1 MSRLNG
7 KPAMRNT
14 LLYLPSIYRTTV
26 SALLL
31 WTATMGG
38 FMAWD
43 VKGAQEHAEQLAR
56 HEARVRFSKEVSVRN
71 WVNSHGG
78 VYVPATEAT
87 PPNPWLS
94 QMPERDIVTPSGKRL
109 TLVNPAYAM
118 RLLAT
123 QFPDPYGARSRLTSL
138 KPLNPINAPDAWE
151 AAVLRRF
158 EQGETEVAEV
168 SEIDGKP
175 YLRQMGALHVV
186 KGCLKCHAVQGYKEG
201 DVRGGIVVSVPMQS
215 YLDAVERRIGK
226 LVWPL
231 AAIWLA
237 GVALI
242 VLLAMQVRRRVIEQ
256 QASEA
261 TLRKNS
267 AEIVSAHADLKRF
280 ADVAAHHLMEPTR
293 RLVSY
298 TQLLE
303 RGLIAY
309 PDAQADQDVQSYMQY
324 MVRDAGRLRDL
335 VRDIQ
340 LYLVAGQPRGEVR
353 SEDANSV
360 VEKVAKRLT
369 DEMRHAHAELVCGSL
384 PPARIDRQ
392 RFTDLFTILIDNA
405 LKHGRPVGENGA
417 LRIEIAGERDGAV
430 SRYRISDNGPGIP
443 AEYGERVFDIFET
456 LQGVDEGSTGIG
468 LSIARRIV
476 ESRHGRIWIEDAVQG
491 GTTVVFELP
500 DGE

>member
-1 MSRLNG
+1 MNRLAG
-7 KPAMRNT
+7 KPAT
-14 LLYLPSIYRTTV
+14 QDALLYLPSLYRTTLA
-26 SALLL
+26 ALLL
-31 WTATMGG
+31 WTATMGV
-38 FMAWD
+38 FLVWD
-43 VKGAQEHAEQLAR
+43 VKGEQEHAEQLAR

-94 QMPERDIVTPSGKRL
+94 QMPERDIVTPSGKHL

-151 AAVLRRF
+151 IVVLRRF

-168 SEIDGKP
+168 SEIDGVP
-175 YLRQMGALHVV
+175 YLRQMGVLHVV

-215 YLDAVERRIGK
+215 YLDAVDRRIGK

-256 QASEA
+256 QAGA
-261 TLRKNS
+261 ARLRKNS
-267 AEIVSAHADLKRF
+267 AEIASAHADLKRF

-298 TQLLE
+298 AQLME
-303 RGLIAY
+303 RGLLAY
-309 PDAQADQDVQSYMQY
+309 PDARTDHELQSYMQY
-324 MVRDAGRLRDL
+324 MGRDAGRLRDL

-340 LYLVAGQPRGEVR
+340 LYLVAGQPRGEMR
-353 SEDANSV
+353 LEDANAV
-360 VEKVAKRLT
+360 VARVRQQLSDEVRLAHAEIACAPLPPAIIDRPRLT
-369 DEMRHAHAELVCGSL
+369 D
-384 PPARIDRQ
+384 
-392 RFTDLFTILIDNA
+392 LFMILLDNA
-405 LKHGRPVGENGA
+405 LKHGRPQGDGNA
-417 LRIEIAGERDGAV
+417 LCIGIIGERDGTV

-443 AEYGERVFDIFET
+443 AAYRERVFDIFET
-456 LQGVDEGSTGIG
+456 LQGVGKGSTGIG